1 MKTLLP
7 SALAFVAALSLQS
20 NIAAQDRAEP
30 RSRDANTQRDE
41 KPRAEEPRRRDG
53 GEREAQ
59 VAKLRAQLEELAA
72 AGKFDEAA
80 EVKRRIAELTERRAP
95 DAGGDNP
102 EIAQLQKKL
111 HELVEQQRFDEAA
124 QVKRRIEEIAG
135 ARGQHAEQRG
145 GDRVAQRGGER
156 GDNTEARLQAMMAQ
170 AEKLRAAGQNEEAE
184 RIMRDAGE
192 LKRQLADP
200 RGRGERAERG
210 DNPEARLQAMM
221 AQAEKLRAAGQNEE
235 ADRIVREV
243 GEAKRQLTE
252 RRERVAGDGR
262 VAERPGRDPR
272 ADEVFANI
280 KELRAEL
287 NELRQAVAELKRQLD
302 EKKK

>member
-7 SALAFVAALSLQS
+7 SALAFVAALSMQS

-30 RSRDANTQRDE
+30 RTRDVNTQRDE

-72 AGKFDEAA
+72 AGKFEEAA

-102 EIAQLQKKL
+102 EITQLQNKL
-111 HELVEQQRFDEAA
+111 RELVEQQRFDEAA
-124 QVKRRIEEIAG
+124 QVKRRLEELGA
-135 ARGQHAEQRG
+135 ARGLRASVRG
-145 GDRVAQRGGER
+145 G
-156 GDNTEARLQAMMAQ
+156 
-170 AEKLRAAGQNEEAE
+170 
-184 RIMRDAGE
+184 
-192 LKRQLADP
+192 
-200 RGRGERAERG
+200 ERG

-235 ADRIVREV
+235 ADRIMREAEGLKRQFADPRGRGEKVERGDNPETRLREMTAQAEKLRAAGQNEEADRILREV
-243 GEAKRQLTE
+243 GEAKRQLAE
-252 RRERVAGDGR
+252 RRERGAGDGR
-262 VAERPGRDPR
+262 VAERPARDPR